1 MSRLDIIVS
10 VDEYGLIGWIDFVMS
25 DDERITIAT
34 DLRRL
39 KSMLVKKSDQPIST
53 GVAIIF
59 ICFIRRDR
67 AKCDEFT
74 KEGEVSGEQ
83 R

>member
-10 VDEYGLIGWIDFVMS
+10 VDEYRLVGWIDFVMS

-39 KSMLVKKSDQPIST
+39 KSMLVKKTDEPIST

-59 ICFIRRDR
+59 VGFIGRDR
-67 AKCDEFT
+67 AKCDEFVE
-74 KEGEVSGEQ
+74 KREIGGEQ